1 MYKHTIS
8 PFGAFEKH
16 TIYNENGDSFS
27 IVPGFCAN
35 LIDLQFDNISVIES
49 YQTPEALVE
58 NNWGKSI
65 ILFPYPNRLR
75 DGQYTH
81 EGKTYQFDINNV
93 ATQNSIHG
101 FSNNVLMTVEKI
113 ETDTNQGAISC
124 TYKHNGSHK
133 AYPFK
138 FHFKIKF
145 ILSKRTPSERG
156 RELAV
161 EMTFINLE
169 NKAIPVGLGWHPYY
183 RISEKADDTSLQMP
197 ECQLVM
203 IDERMLPTGEKQP
216 FEDFNQ
222 LKKIDSTFLDNGF
235 FITEKTNKAEV
246 ILQSD
251 ICKLVCWQETGFHKW
266 NFVQVFTPP
275 HRMSIAVEPMTC
287 NVDAFNNKDGLVLL
301 EPNESLSGKFGVVF
315 SK

>member
-1 MYKHTIS
+1 MYKHTTS
-8 PFGAFEKH
+8 PFGSLEKH

-27 IVPGFCAN
+27 IVPGFGAN
-35 LIDLQFDNISVIES
+35 LIDLQFDNISVIEG
-49 YQTPEALVE
+49 YQTPEALAE

-75 DGQYTH
+75 DGRYTH
-81 EGKTYQFDINNV
+81 EGKTYQFDLNNV

-101 FSNNVLMTVEKI
+101 FSNNVPMTVTKI
-113 ETDTNQGAISC
+113 KTDAHQGSIECS
-124 TYKHNGSHK
+124 YKHDGTHK

-138 FHFKIKF
+138 IHFTVNF
-145 ILSKRTPSERG
+145 ILRG
-156 RELAV
+156 RELEV
-161 EMTFINLE
+161 EMAFSNLD
-169 NKAIPVGLGWHPYY
+169 NTTVPVGLGWHPYY

-203 IDERMLPTGEKQP
+203 IDDRMLPTGEKQA
-216 FEDFNQ
+216 FEDFRP
-222 LKKIDSTFLDNGF
+222 LKKIDGTFLDNGF
-235 FITEKTNKAEV
+235 FITEKTDKAEV

>member
-8 PFGAFEKH
+8 PFGSFDKH
-16 TIYNENGDSFS
+16 TIQNENGDSLS
-27 IVPGFCAN
+27 IVPGFGAN
-35 LIDLQFDNISVIES
+35 LIDLQFDNISVIEG

-81 EGKTYQFDINNV
+81 EGKTYQFDLNNV

-101 FSNNVLMTVEKI
+101 FSNNVPMTVERI
-113 ETDTNQGAISC
+113 ETDSNQGSILC
-124 TYKHNGSHK
+124 TYKHDGSHK

-138 FHFKIKF
+138 FLFTVAF
-145 ILSKRTPSERG
+145 ILSERTPSERG
-156 RELAV
+156 RELTV
-161 EMTFINLE
+161 EMAFTNLD
-169 NKAIPVGLGWHPYY
+169 KTSIPVGLGWHPYY
-183 RISEKADDTSLQMP
+183 RISEKADDTSIQMP

-203 IDERMLPTGEKQP
+203 IDDRMLPTGEKQP

-235 FITEKTNKAEV
+235 FITEKTDKAEV

>member
-1 MYKHTIS
+1 MYNHLIEPFGSFKKHTI
-8 PFGAFEKH
+8 KNTH
-16 TIYNENGDSFS
+16 GDSFS
-27 IVPGFCAN
+27 IVPEYGAN
-35 LIDLQFDNISVIES
+35 LIDLKFKGQCVIDGF
-49 YQTPEALVE
+49 QTPDELAKGA
-58 NNWGKSI
+58 WGKSI

-75 DGQYTH
+75 DGRYTH

-101 FSNNVLMTVEKI
+101 FSNNVLMTVEGI
-113 ETDTNQGAISC
+113 EIDSSHGSILC
-124 TYKHNGSHK
+124 TYKHDGSHK

-138 FHFKIKF
+138 FNFAVKF
-145 ILSKRTPSERG
+145 ILSERTPSEKG
-156 RELAV
+156 KEFAV
-161 EMTFINLE
+161 EMTFVNHE
-169 NKAIPVGLGWHPYY
+169 NKAIPMGLGWHPYY
-183 RISEKADDTSLQMP
+183 RISETADDTSLQMP

-251 ICKLVCWQETGFHKW
+251 TCKLVCWQETGFHKW